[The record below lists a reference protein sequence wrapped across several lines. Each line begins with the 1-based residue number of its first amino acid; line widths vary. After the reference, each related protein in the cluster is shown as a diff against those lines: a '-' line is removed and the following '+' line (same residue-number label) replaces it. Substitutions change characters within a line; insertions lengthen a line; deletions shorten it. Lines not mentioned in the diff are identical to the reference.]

1 MMKRKLKGPK
11 GQKDRHM
18 GPLLE
23 ANVEKMEAQLKL
35 WAERIDGLAAKTGKS
50 GAKSQIEY
58 QLRID
63 DLKIK
68 RVMAQ
73 AKVDEF
79 KAAGSE
85 KWEEFRAGIER
96 AWSDLETTLS
106 ELKP

>member
-1 MMKRKLKGPK
+1 MGPK
-11 GQKDRHM
+11 GRKDRQM
-18 GPLLE
+18 GPPLE

-35 WAERIDGLAAKTGKS
+35 WAERIDGLAAAKTEKFGTKS
-50 GAKSQIEY
+50 KIEY
-58 QLRID
+58 QLSID

-73 AKVDEF
+73 TKVDEF

-85 KWEEFRAGIER
+85 KWEEFKAGIER